1 MFLIIT
7 TLRSKSDKLTTY
19 EYENRTVET
28 LIETTVFFQLI
39 EHKQNVTVTTL
50 SVAVT
55 TGGRGGKY

>member
-19 EYENRTVET
+19 EYENQTVET

-50 SVAVT
+50 SVAVM

>member
-19 EYENRTVET
+19 EYENRTIET

-50 SVAVT
+50 SVAVM

>member
-50 SVAVT
+50 SVAVM

>member
-19 EYENRTVET
+19 EYENRTIET

-55 TGGRGGKY
+55 IGGRGGKY